1 MVRTLTVLL
10 TGLLLVWT
18 PAARAADPPP
28 AAPAA
33 PAATPAA
40 PANDGRADAALIAA
54 LPATVAGTT
63 VGATREP
70 TDPSTSCGCGGGSV
84 WYRYVATTDGR
95 VTVRL
100 TAAGDLDALVDA
112 FTLTRSQLS
121 GSLAEQTTDAK
132 GLASIGFAVTAGQT
146 VLVRVAR
153 RENSVA
159 GSFTVLFDAAAPP
172 VRFPGP
178 AIPRAGLTETLDA
191 VLRPEGLV
199 SARMVPGH
207 AYRVAISPRTVLKKG
222 GATVEACAVRL
233 QLLAPGERGR
243 PVKSIG
249 CDGYFLFTPGQGQG
263 GTYSIRTVV
272 PAGTRGAQRYLL
284 QVLPAEANDTAPGVF
299 LGNHRRVRGALHG
312 GTANRLDLYRF
323 SVAQRSQLR
332 LRLAGGKRLALIL
345 RTDQG
350 RPVAAPG
357 VGADIALN
365 VPKGRYYVAVTA
377 PAGAVGKYTLT
388 RSTRVITR
396 TRLVLPGHSRVG
408 RPVAVGVLVRPA
420 AIGVARITYERFDP
434 IAGWL
439 YAATDTVRIRRGRA
453 ATQFR
458 PPAVGRYRA
467 RVAYLGS
474 LDAAESTSTRG
485 YLLVTDAT

>member
-1 MVRTLTVLL
+1 MVRALPVLL
-10 TGLLLVWT
+10 TGLLLLWA
-18 PAARAADPPP
+18 PAAGAADPP
-28 AAPAA
+28 AP
-33 PAATPAA
+33 P
-40 PANDGRADAALIAA
+40 NDGRTDAALIAA

-63 VGATREP
+63 AGATRDAGEP
-70 TDPSTSCGCGGGSV
+70 SAGCGCDGGSV
-84 WYRYVATTDGR
+84 WFRYVATTDGR

-112 FTLTRSQLS
+112 FALTRSQLS
-121 GSLAEQTTDAK
+121 ASLAEQTTDAK
-132 GLASIGFAVTAGQT
+132 GLASIGFAVRAGQT
-146 VLVRVAR
+146 VLVRVAQR
-153 RENSVA
+153 ANSVP
-159 GSFTVLFDAAAPP
+159 GTFGLRFDAAAAP
-172 VRFPGP
+172 VSFPGP
-178 AIPRAGLTETLDA
+178 PIARQGLTETLDA
-191 VLRPEGLV
+191 VLRPQGLV
-199 SARMVPGH
+199 SVRMVPGR

-233 QLLAPGERGR
+233 QLLAPGDRSR

-249 CDGYFLFTPGQGQG
+249 CDGYFLFTPGRGQG
-263 GTYSIRTVV
+263 GTYSIRTIV
-272 PAGTRGAQRYLL
+272 PGGTRGAQRYLL
-284 QVLPAEANDTAPGVF
+284 QVLPAAANDTAPGVF
-299 LGNHRRVRGALHG
+299 LGNHRRVAGALQG

-345 RTDQG
+345 RTDRG

-357 VGADIALN
+357 VGRDIALN

-377 PAGAVGKYTLT
+377 PAGAVGKYVLT

-396 TRLVLPGHSRVG
+396 TRLVLAGHSRAG
-408 RPVAVGVLVRPA
+408 RPVAVGVRVQPA
-420 AIGVARITYERFDP
+420 AIGSARITYERFDP

-439 YAATDTVRIRRGRA
+439 YLDTDVVRVRRGRA
-453 ATQFR
+453 ATSFR

-485 YLLVTDAT
+485 YLLVTDG